1 MLKTGILLSSLSKNK
16 TDGRFCIF
24 FLYASMNN
32 DPIYIPFAIPHQ
44 SSKTNA
50 QRNTRTVDA
59 LKLRSSSEGRMKSF
73 ESR

>member
-1 MLKTGILLSSLSKNK
+1 
-16 TDGRFCIF
+16 
-24 FLYASMNN
+24 MNN